1 MHADSLAKPLHPE
14 AFSSFAF
21 ARGGYLA
28 EGLLGLDTILRNFSF
43 GYVLL
48 PCSFLRSTQQG
59 GRRNLAMGFHVKTV
73 PLILLEGF
81 PSRFS
86 FAGDFPRPRRR
97 GDVFS
102 VGRGHSR
109 R

>member
-28 EGLLGLDTILRNFSF
+28 EELLGLDTILSCFCI

-48 PCSFLRSTQQG
+48 SCSFLRSTQQG
-59 GRRNLAMGFHVKTV
+59 GRRNRATGFHVKTV
-73 PLILLEGF
+73 LSILLEGF

-86 FAGDFPRPRRR
+86 FAEDFPSTKET
-97 GDVFS
+97 G
-102 VGRGHSR
+102 GRFFIS
-109 R
+109 